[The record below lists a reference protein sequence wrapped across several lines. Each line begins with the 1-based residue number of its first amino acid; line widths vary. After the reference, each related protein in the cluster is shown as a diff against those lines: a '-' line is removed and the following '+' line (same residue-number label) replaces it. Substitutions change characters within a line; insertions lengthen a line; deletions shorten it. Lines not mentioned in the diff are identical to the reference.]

1 MRKLMWFALAFA
13 GGTGLCQYL
22 LPAAWQAWAGAAA
35 LLLGLGLSSL
45 WRERRRIVRLLA
57 FGLAAG
63 ILWFAAY
70 SALFLTPAEAR
81 VGTEETVTVELAD
94 WPEETDYGARAT
106 VRLIDGGLMGQAVY
120 YGDASLLDL
129 EPGQRITA
137 PVRYYSA
144 LEMGGEASTYY
155 TARGVFTRLYNQGPE
170 TVSWGRAGSLRYL
183 PQRLAA
189 RLEGQIAALFDQPAA
204 GFISALLTG
213 EREGLEED
221 TVSDLEEAG
230 LMHIIAVSGLHCGFL
245 ISLLGLLLG
254 RRQRLTALV
263 GYPVLLLYML
273 LVGGTPSVVRSCVMS
288 GFLLFAPLLEREGD
302 GPTSL
307 AGAALVILLA
317 NPFAIASISF
327 QLSFAAVMG
336 LMLVTPRVQGA
347 LWRLWRPEGRALR
360 AVWSFLASS
369 VSASVGSFVLTAP
382 LCALYFGYL
391 SLVAPLT
398 NLMVLW
404 IAPFLFAGAFLVV
417 TLSIPLPF
425 LAPLAAV
432 PEVMAEYVLWAADFA
447 AGLPGHAAYLSSLA
461 MPLWLGFCYLLLGLC
476 WFTRDGGRKWLVAGV
491 LSVAG
496 FLAAWSLPVLTVRN
510 DRLTVLTVDVGQ
522 GAATLLASHGSVA
535 LVDCGSHYAPRGAG
549 GAVADAMAVYG
560 WDRLDCVA
568 LTHYHED
575 HAGGLDEL
583 LSRVEVGLLY
593 LPQLGDSED
602 QGALQAEV
610 LALAARYGVP
620 VRYVETV
627 ETAEL
632 GAAALTL
639 FPPLAAGDTNE
650 EGLTALCTAGDF
662 DALITGDMGES
673 TEELLVEGYG
683 LPDIEVLLVG
693 HHGSRYSTG
702 KALLEAVT
710 PEIGVISVGQNTYGH
725 PAPETMD
732 RMARRGMTLYRTDLQ
747 GNILIRVHDN

>member
-13 GGTGLCQYL
+13 GGMGLCQYL
-22 LPAAWQAWAGAAA
+22 LPAAWQAWAGAAV

-45 WRERRRIVRLLA
+45 WREKRRIVRLLA

-81 VGTEETVTVELAD
+81 VGTEETVTMELVD
-94 WPEETDYGARAT
+94 YPEETDYGARAT
-106 VRLIDGGLMGQAVY
+106 VRLVDGGLLGQAVY

-129 EPGQRITA
+129 GPGQRVTA
-137 PVRYYSA
+137 SIRYYSA
-144 LEMGGEASTYY
+144 LETGGEESTYY
-155 TARGVFTRLYNQGPE
+155 TAKGVFVRLYNQGPE
-170 TVSWGRAGSLRYL
+170 AVSRGRAGSPRYL

-189 RLEGQIAALFDQPAA
+189 GMEDRIATLFGQPAA

-288 GFLLFAPLLEREGD
+288 GFLLFAPLLNREGD

-347 LWRLWRPEGRALR
+347 LWRLWRPEGRVLGA
-360 AVWSFLASS
+360 AWSFLASS

-417 TLSIPLPF
+417 TLPI
-425 LAPLAAV
+425 LAPLAV
-432 PEVMAEYVLWAADFA
+432 IPEIMAEYVLWAADFA

-461 MPLWLGFCYLLLGLC
+461 MPLWLGFSYLLLGLC
-476 WFTRDGGRKWLVAGV
+476 WFTRDGGRKWLAAGV
-491 LSVAG
+491 LSAAG

-510 DRLTVLTVDVGQ
+510 DKLTVLTVDVGQ
-522 GAATLLASHGSVA
+522 GAATLLASRGSTA

-560 WDRLDCVA
+560 WDRLDYVA

-620 VRYVETV
+620 VRYVEAV
-627 ETAEL
+627 EAVALGDAE
-632 GAAALTL
+632 LTL

-662 DALITGDMGES
+662 DVLITGDMGES
-673 TEELLVEGYG
+673 TEELLVEGYD
-683 LPDIEVLLVG
+683 LPDVEVLLVG

-710 PEIGVISVGQNTYGH
+710 PEIGVISVGYNTYGH
-725 PAPETMD
+725 PAAETMD